1 MKRIEQFPAIA
12 LIGARQTGKATLF
25 ASALPKA
32 RTFNLDLLT
41 VRESLREHR
50 DMLLQTSGT
59 LIIDEIQKMP
69 SLLEEIKVLID
80 SDRGRK
86 GQFALT
92 GSEQFQMMQGMQE
105 SLAGRLCLLKLYPL
119 SWQELVEAG
128 LVQRTSQD
136 LAGFVVL
143 GVTPRS
149 GIQEILIQTA
159 CKHGLS
165 PT

>member
-1 MKRIEQFPAIA
+1 M
-12 LIGARQTGKATLF
+12 LF
-25 ASALPKA
+25 ISL
-32 RTFNLDLLT
+32 NLY
-41 VRESLREHR
+41 R

-92 GSEQFQMMQGMQE
+92 GSEQFQMMQGMSE

-128 LVQRTSQD
+128 
-136 LAGFVVL
+136 
-143 GVTPRS
+143 
-149 GIQEILIQTA
+149 
-159 CKHGLS
+159 
-165 PT
+165 